1 MPTRLV
7 TFDSLPEPEDSQPA
21 ADRLLRGDPRQRI
34 WNLYGEA
41 GGRFFA
47 GRWASTPGAWRVRY
61 TEHEFCHVLSGR
73 MRIVSGAGDEWTFGA
88 GDSFVVPAGFEGT
101 WEVLED
107 AVKLYAIFEPPAG

>member
-1 MPTRLV
+1 
-7 TFDSLPEPEDSQPA
+7 
-21 ADRLLRGDPRQRI
+21 
-34 WNLYGEA
+34 
-41 GGRFFA
+41 
-47 GRWASTPGAWRVRY
+47 
-61 TEHEFCHVLSGR
+61 